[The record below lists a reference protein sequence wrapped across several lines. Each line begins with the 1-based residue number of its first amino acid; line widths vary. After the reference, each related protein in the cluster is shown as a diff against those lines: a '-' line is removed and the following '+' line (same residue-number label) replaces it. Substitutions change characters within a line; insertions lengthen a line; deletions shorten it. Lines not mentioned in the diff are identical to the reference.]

1 MANPEVHQIHDLL
14 GPIYKNADVLSAPL
28 VLAKDTLIHVS
39 LAPAVERIADDPN
52 RRAKAVA
59 ALPPLARRLLDDLE
73 RTGSVRMD
81 RWSASSKK
89 ARAARLRLER
99 GLLVTSRE
107 FHTESGYHTSVVML
121 WSQSKIATQFS
132 AKARRLPYED
142 AVDEVVLA
150 AVRSAVLAPER
161 EVRNWFVF
169 GQDRFDELL
178 RKGHLAR
185 LKAGKIVWITLRT
198 AAPVRTSLRRAGRG
212 R

>member
-1 MANPEVHQIHDLL
+1 MICWDQ
-14 GPIYKNADVLSAPL
+14 IYKNADVLSAPL
-28 VLAKDTLIHVS
+28 VWGKDTLIHAS
-39 LAPAVERIADDPN
+39 LAPAVDRIADDSN

-59 ALPPLARRLLDDLE
+59 ALPPLARRLLDDVE